1 MLCTR
6 CSHPL
11 KPRADRCLRCFALNP
26 QNCGQ
31 EPLKTAGRL
40 DFRID
45 SPPPSAYRS
54 SGDLTSAELD
64 SLAGARARRAAA
76 APQLG
81 LSFPQDAAP
90 EDREDADGPSL
101 DAAPEEREDAAGP
114 SFDAASEGREDL
126 APPPPAAARKR
137 VGGDAS
143 SRLPGS
149 QNARKGVPL
158 PLPSSGARLVSWG
171 VDAGLV
177 LACAAGHVAVAAAL
191 VGPKALALS
200 GAQPLDTWADLFIFG
215 RRLPFFWAALAAAVA
230 LAYSWIFMALGG
242 QTPGMWIAGLRL
254 VRVGRIPGGQVSAP
268 RALVRAMLALPSL
281 GLGSFGFVLA
291 LVDARGQTLHDKLA
305 GCMVI
310 QDSWRS

>member
-31 EPLKTAGRL
+31 EPPKAAGRL

-45 SPPPSAYRS
+45 SPPPSAYRA
-54 SGDLTSAELD
+54 SGDLTHAELD
-64 SLAGARARRAAA
+64 SLAGARARRATPG
-76 APQLG
+76 PQLG
-81 LSFPQDAAP
+81 LSFPRDAPQPRLDAAP
-90 EDREDADGPSL
+90 EDREDAAEPSFG
-101 DAAPEEREDAAGP
+101 AAP
-114 SFDAASEGREDL
+114 EGREDL
-126 APPPPAAARKR
+126 APPAAPSKR

-143 SRLPGS
+143 LPLPAS
-149 QNARKGVPL
+149 EDARKGARL
-158 PLPSSGARLVSWG
+158 ALPSAGARLASWA

-177 LACAAGHVAVAAAL
+177 LACGALHVVVAAAL
-191 VGPKALALS
+191 VGPNALALP
-200 GAQPLDTWADLFIFG
+200 GAQPLDTWADLLIFG

-230 LAYSWIFMALGG
+230 FAYSWIFMALGG

-254 VRVGRIPGGQVSAP
+254 VRVGRIPGGQVSAA
-268 RALVRAMLALPSL
+268 RALVRSALALPSL
-281 GLGSFGFVLA
+281 WLGAFGFVLA

-305 GCMVI
+305 GCIVI